1 MLIDIRTVHVGVDKL
16 LNANDVLLSYC
27 LLVLSHGLLL
37 NLHKILSD
45 LDDEVALVVA
55 ALLEHLVLSRPLV
68 QPAPHPRPLVVHV
81 VR

>member
-1 MLIDIRTVHVGVDKL
+1 MLIDVRTVHVGIDQL
-16 LNANDVLLSYC
+16 LNANDVLLSYG

-45 LDDEVALVVA
+45 LNDEVALVVA

-68 QPAPHPRPLVVHV
+68 QPAPHP
-81 VR
+81 